1 MRVGKV
7 EEKAVVRKGGLPFFP
22 VNKNYVSGLDVKVAS
37 DERTQYGPAGNKTGA
52 VSFKDEPGSTCFL
65 AV

>member
-1 MRVGKV
+1 MGKI
-7 EEKAVVRKGGLPFFP
+7 EEKAAVRKGGLSFLPI
-22 VNKNYVSGLDVKVAS
+22 NEKYVSGLDIKVVS

-52 VSFKDEPGSTCFL
+52 VPFKDEPGSTFFF

>member
-1 MRVGKV
+1 MGKV
-7 EEKAVVRKGGLPFFP
+7 EEKAVVHKGGLPFIP
-22 VNKNYVSGLDVKVAS
+22 VNKKYVSGFDVKVVS
-37 DERTQYGPAGNKTGA
+37 DERTQYGPAGNKMGA